1 MTFDEYQK
9 RALTTVIS
17 SDDDFKDTLHWVLG
31 INGEAGEVAEK
42 VKKIIRDKGGKLTD
56 QDRKELA
63 KEIGDVL
70 WYLAVFAH
78 DLGFQ
83 LDDIAG
89 QNLDK
94 LQSRKARGVLGGAG
108 EIEGAAVRNVDDVV
122 DTVEEQ
128 TLTEFSRHP

>member
-17 SDDDFKDTLHWVLG
+17 KGDDFKDTLHWVLG

-42 VKKIIRDKGGKLTD
+42 VKKIIRDKDGKMSK
-56 QDRKELA
+56 QDRLELS

-78 DLGFQ
+78 DLGFA
-83 LDDIAG
+83 LDGIAE
-89 QNLDK
+89 QNLTK
-94 LQSRKARGVLGGAG
+94 LQSRKARGVLGGDG
-108 EIEGAAVRNVDDVV
+108 DNR
-122 DTVEEQ
+122 
-128 TLTEFSRHP
+128 

>member
-17 SDDDFKDTLHWVLG
+17 QDDTFKDTLHWVLG

-42 VKKIIRDKGGKLTD
+42 VKKIIRDKGGKISQ
-56 QDRKELA
+56 QDKEELA
-63 KEIGDVL
+63 KELGDVL

-83 LDDIAG
+83 LDGIAE
-89 QNLDK
+89 QNLAK
-94 LQSRKARGVLGGAG
+94 LQSRQVRGVLGGTG
-108 EIEGAAVRNVDDVV
+108 DNR
-122 DTVEEQ
+122 
-128 TLTEFSRHP
+128 

>member
-17 SDDDFKDTLHWVLG
+17 QDDSFKDTLHWVLG

-42 VKKIIRDKGGKLTD
+42 VKKIIRDKDGVMTE
-56 QDRKELA
+56 QDKKELG
-63 KEIGDVL
+63 KELGDVL

-78 DLGFQ
+78 DLGLSF
-83 LDDIAG
+83 DDIAG

-94 LQSRKARGVLGGAG
+94 LKSRQARGVLGGTG
-108 EIEGAAVRNVDDVV
+108 DNR
-122 DTVEEQ
+122 
-128 TLTEFSRHP
+128 